1 MSTFDKLKIV
11 TNIDYIQI
19 DDIDRFQQTI
29 KNNTL
34 TELKFNITS
43 PYLLYIEIDYLEKE
57 LVIEFSGKILGS
69 DYKKLIS
76 TETIRQCFENI
87 NSLGVC
93 SLDVGAILEDAIVV
107 KCDVTQDVYCADISV
122 VAEFIRGN
130 MKSYKQFS
138 VKCHRNGNL
147 TIDKS
152 VDTRQAKKRITIYN
166 KSREMKKM
174 DNRKFMNEY
183 NIPDAEFDNMCR
195 FEINLNSKAQIR
207 TSLGI
212 ADTRLMSVLTST
224 RNPIIDFLDD
234 IVANTDEMIPLT
246 DKQTYIT
253 TLVLRDC
260 NNDLAEVEEKMRQ
273 IYSKGTNISKV
284 MKPYKEALAKK
295 NKSKFTKQDL
305 LQMLR

>member
-1 MSTFDKLKIV
+1 MLTFDKLKIV

-34 TELKFNITS
+34 TELKYNITS

-93 SLDVGAILEDAIVV
+93 SLDVEAILADAIVV
-107 KCDVTQDVYCADISV
+107 KCDVTQDVYCADIPAVS
-122 VAEFIRGN
+122 AFIKGN
-130 MKSYKQFS
+130 VRSYNQFS

-152 VDTRQAKKRITIYN
+152 VDTRQAKKRMTIYN

-224 RNPIIDFLDD
+224 KNPIIDFLDD
-234 IVANTDEMIPLT
+234 IVADTDSVIPLT
-246 DKQTYIT
+246 DKQSYLTE
-253 TLVLRDC
+253 LVLRDC
-260 NNDLAEVEEKMRQ
+260 HNDIAEVEAKMRQ
-273 IYSKGTNISKV
+273 LYSKGTNLSKV
-284 MKPYKEALAKK
+284 MKPYKVALTKK
-295 NKSKFTKQDL
+295 NKSEFTKTDL
-305 LQMLR
+305 LQMLQ